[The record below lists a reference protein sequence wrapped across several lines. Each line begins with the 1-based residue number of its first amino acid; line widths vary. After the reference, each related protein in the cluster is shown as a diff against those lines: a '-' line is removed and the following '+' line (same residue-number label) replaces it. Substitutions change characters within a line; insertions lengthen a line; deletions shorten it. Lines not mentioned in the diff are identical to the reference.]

1 MKNFPIIRHLSFL
14 ERLFPVLF
22 LAFLFLSIS
31 SPVYAHH
38 PWEGLAPD
46 SYNSFQGFISG
57 LAHPIIG
64 FDHFLFLLS
73 IGLVRVSSKLRWIPS
88 LLSCGM
94 IGSIFAQISPS
105 LYGSEILIGISL
117 IASAFVALGYLQ
129 IFWMLPLITLHG
141 YVLGQSMIG
150 AEPTPLI
157 SYILG
162 LLLSQLLAL
171 LFGIEVLR
179 KFSSQKK
186 FIAIVLIGF
195 GLAFTIGTL
204 ISAV

>member
-1 MKNFPIIRHLSFL
+1 SHLSFQGRSFACL
-14 ERLFPVLF
+14 LLTFF
-22 LAFLFLSIS
+22 LASIA

-57 LAHPIIG
+57 LAHPIVG
-64 FDHFLFLLS
+64 FDHLLFLLS
-73 IGLVRVSSKLRWIPS
+73 IGLVSFSSKLRWIPS

-94 IGSIFAQISPS
+94 IGSIFSQITPS

-129 IFWMLPLITLHG
+129 AFWMLPLISLHG

-157 SYILG
+157 SYITG
-162 LLLSQLLAL
+162 LLLSQFLVLLL
-171 LFGIEVLR
+171 GIRVLGA
-179 KFSSQKK
+179 FSSQKK
-186 FIAIVLIGF
+186 LIAIVLIGF
-195 GLAFTIGTL
+195 GLTFTIGTL